1 MEEGIVGGITTKD
14 LAQMCGVSRTTVNRA
29 LSGTG
34 RISPDT
40 KERILRVAREHDYR
54 PDLLARGLVKGR
66 TYYIGV
72 VVLDVKNRYFAQMLS
87 TIGTAA
93 NKQGYSINI
102 VLHNNDRQMEQNQL
116 MKLAAYHMDGIIL
129 SSVNEGEE
137 YRKFLSTLGMPIVS
151 VDNKI
156 ADGLPFVSIDQ
167 KKAMQE
173 VTALVLEKGYRKLV
187 FVCPPMDA
195 RAKENVYVHEER
207 LKGFQEAL
215 HEFPEA
221 EAEYLLDWS
230 YLEKAEQLAKSGARV
245 AFVCTSDG
253 FALDIMKRL
262 ESIGKKPPVDYGI
275 TGFDN
280 IDTLDYVKP
289 RLSTVSNSVD
299 MVAETAVELLMAMIE
314 QEEDE
319 QRVTCHILPH
329 EIVPGETV

>member
-1 MEEGIVGGITTKD
+1 MIFSESCVTILLTKRLEEGIVGGITTKD

-207 LKGFQEAL
+207 TKASRRHSMSSRKRKQSIFWTGVILKKRNNWRNPAHGS
-215 HEFPEA
+215 
-221 EAEYLLDWS
+221 LLCVPRTVLPW
-230 YLEKAEQLAKSGARV
+230 
-245 AFVCTSDG
+245 
-253 FALDIMKRL
+253 
-262 ESIGKKPPVDYGI
+262 
-275 TGFDN
+275 
-280 IDTLDYVKP
+280 TL
-289 RLSTVSNSVD
+289 
-299 MVAETAVELLMAMIE
+299 
-314 QEEDE
+314 
-319 QRVTCHILPH
+319 
-329 EIVPGETV
+329 